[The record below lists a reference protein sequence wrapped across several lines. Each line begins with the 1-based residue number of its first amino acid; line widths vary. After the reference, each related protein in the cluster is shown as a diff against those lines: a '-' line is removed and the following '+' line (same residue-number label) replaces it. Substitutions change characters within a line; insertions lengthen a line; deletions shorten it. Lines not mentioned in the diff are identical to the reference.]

1 MVGAGQEN
9 SAPVLTRCSILRIL
23 NGMYD
28 RPQPLD
34 ALRPPESSTAT
45 TSVRPGPEDPLAST
59 NYWDWCPRCSNRLE
73 SMKCK
78 YVCRRCGYYM
88 SCADFD

>member
-1 MVGAGQEN
+1 
-9 SAPVLTRCSILRIL
+9 
-23 NGMYD
+23 MYD
-28 RPQPLD
+28 RPQRLD
-34 ALRPPESSTAT
+34 AIPPAT
-45 TSVRPGPEDPLAST
+45 EVSEAKSVRVSREDPLAST

>member
-1 MVGAGQEN
+1 
-9 SAPVLTRCSILRIL
+9 
-23 NGMYD
+23 MYD

-34 ALRPPESSTAT
+34 RIRPEEPALSAKGAREEA
-45 TSVRPGPEDPLAST
+45 LAST